1 MSKKLG
7 KGLEAIFGEG
17 LEKAIGSIENN
28 HEKKLEIEIDK
39 IRLNPYQPRKSFD
52 EEKLQELAQSI
63 KTHGVFQ
70 PILVR
75 ETVDGYELIAGERR
89 LRASKMANLIY
100 IPAVIVEFNDQ
111 QMMEIALL
119 ENIQRENLSVIEEA
133 QAYEK
138 LMTAHQ
144 YTQESLA
151 NRLGK
156 SRSYVANVLRLL
168 KLPQPT
174 QQLVMDRKLTMG
186 HVRAL
191 LPLENENLIVDIS
204 EKIIQENLSVR
215 EVEDLIKRLLSDNK
229 KVVKM
234 VDERFVR
241 LQDMLQEKLQT
252 SVKVDQR
259 QLVIKY
265 TDNSD
270 LNRILEILG
279 LLEE

>member
-17 LEKAIGSIENN
+17 LEKAIGSIEN
-28 HEKKLEIEIDK
+28 HREKKLEIEIDK

-52 EEKLQELAQSI
+52 EEKLQELSQSI

-89 LRASKMANLIY
+89 LRASKMANLMY

-151 NRLGK
+151 SRLGK

-241 LQDMLQEKLQT
+241 IQDLLQEKLQT

-265 TDNSD
+265 TDVSD